1 MAYDRDTILGAWK
14 KAVNQ
19 GIIDTN
25 VLRPEV
31 ARSWR
36 RCMSYNID
44 PWSTD
49 FPTSDSALL
58 QEAQEKHAALMQ
70 AAAPVLQYLL
80 TVFNCNASLADMH
93 GFVFDL
99 VTPLSPHPWHLCQR
113 SAERERQHHHH
124 HSGAEALPRGR
135 VRAFSRHFSE
145 LFRRG
150 RHHPLPGR

>member
-58 QEAQEKHAALMQ
+58 
-70 AAAPVLQYLL
+70 
-80 TVFNCNASLADMH
+80 
-93 GFVFDL
+93 
-99 VTPLSPHPWHLCQR
+99 
-113 SAERERQHHHH
+113 
-124 HSGAEALPRGR
+124 
-135 VRAFSRHFSE
+135 
-145 LFRRG
+145 
-150 RHHPLPGR
+150 